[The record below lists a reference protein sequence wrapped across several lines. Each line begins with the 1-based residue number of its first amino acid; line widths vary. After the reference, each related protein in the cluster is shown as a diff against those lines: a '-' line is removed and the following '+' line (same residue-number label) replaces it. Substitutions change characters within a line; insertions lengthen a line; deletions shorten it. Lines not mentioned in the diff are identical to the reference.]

1 MNAKSLVVQTAAVLE
16 PAQPEAELPRP
27 LHVVRRVQDTED
39 TFTLHFRQSPPRAFA
54 PGQFNMLYV
63 PGHGEVPISMSGDP
77 GNAESLVHTIRAVG
91 PVTRALQRVRTG
103 DVVFARG
110 PFGVG
115 WPEPSDEQ
123 VLVVIAGGIGLAP
136 LRPLILRALS
146 RNVQTCVLYG
156 ARSPAD
162 LLFTAEL
169 DAWARQPR
177 ARVMV
182 SVDRADASWVQQA
195 SGTPWSRHIGVV
207 TKQIASLGLDSSK
220 VLAAICGPEVMMRF
234 AARELLGLGVDQRKI
249 FVSLERNMKCAVGH
263 CGHCQLGP
271 HLLCRTGPVL
281 DYAHAAKLLAIKEL

>member
-1 MNAKSLVVQTAAVLE
+1 MNAEPPSAQVGAIASLV
-16 PAQPEAELPRP
+16 PPEAELPRP
-27 LHVVRRVQDTED
+27 LQVVRRVQDTDD
-39 TFTLHFRQSPPRAFA
+39 TFTLHLRQSPPREFA

-77 GNAESLVHTIRAVG
+77 ANVETLVHTIRAVG

-110 PFGVG
+110 PFGIG
-115 WPEPSDEQ
+115 WPEPSAEE

-146 RNVQTCVLYG
+146 RKVQTCVLYG

-162 LLFTAEL
+162 LLFTDEL
-169 DAWARQPR
+169 SAWASQPW
-177 ARVMV
+177 ARVVV
-182 SVDRADASWVQQA
+182 SVDRADASWAQQT
-195 SGTPWSRHIGVV
+195 SGSPWSRHIGVV

-234 AARELLGLGVDQRKI
+234 AARDLLGLGVEQRKI

-263 CGHCQLGP
+263 CGHCQLGT
-271 HLLCRTGPVL
+271 HLLCRMGPVL
-281 DYAHAAKLLAIKEL
+281 DYAQAAKLLAIKEL